1 MAGFSFWR
9 RVARLW
15 PQGRST
21 ARARPRPPRSPL
33 WLEQLG
39 DRTLLSATGWAY
51 YLRLLPGVIELA
63 RPAMPDGGGS
73 VVTPANT
80 LEAQAVGT
88 DARSTD
94 LYGHR
99 TVLPPGGP
107 NGGPLTRLNYE
118 PAPLAAPDVSGA
130 MLQQLYVTR
139 SDPGDYRGDYREYDM
154 LDRDLGD
161 RTVLAF
167 LLRPYVT
174 DRDDRRDA
182 AGDGTNPTGGAD
194 DDPGR
199 PDGAGLDFTLVDRA
213 DGPAIARSLA
223 AVFREE
229 LPGNEAF
236 GENPAGKMPDV
247 LVSYEPDLLAPQAE
261 LLPLEDGSRALVA
274 ALVAGVPQREGSV
287 DATDPRESP
296 AGSPVGVDSGPPV
309 ADGVA
314 WPAESQPPAG
324 PESPADAAPQRQS
337 QAARDHRPESVE
349 YGRLQADPE
358 DGGAREQRAAVRL
371 LDALFAG
378 GAFSLFY
385 LADHCGTRAFRA
397 GFPCPAP
404 RGPFPAGPRS

>member
-21 ARARPRPPRSPL
+21 ARARPRLPRAPL

-51 YLRLLPGVIELA
+51 GPRLLPVVIELA
-63 RPAMPDGGGS
+63 RPPMPEGGS
-73 VVTPANT
+73 VVTPANP
-80 LEAQAVGT
+80 LGAQAAGT
-88 DARSTD
+88 DAGD
-94 LYGHR
+94 ADAYGHR
-99 TVLPPGGP
+99 TVLPPGGLI
-107 NGGPLTRLNYE
+107 GGPPGRLNYE
-118 PAPLAAPDVSGA
+118 QAPLAAPDDSSA
-130 MLQQLYVTR
+130 MLQELYVTR
-139 SDPGDYRGDYREYDM
+139 AESGDDRGDYREYDM
-154 LDRDLGD
+154 LDRAMSD
-161 RTVLAF
+161 RTVLGF

-174 DRDDRRDA
+174 DRDDRRDS
-182 AGDGTNPTGGAD
+182 AGEGTNATGGAAD
-194 DDPGR
+194 DLGR
-199 PDGAGLDFTLVDRA
+199 PDGAGLDFTLADRA

-229 LPGNEAF
+229 LPGDEAF

-274 ALVAGVPQREGSV
+274 ALVAGVPQRAPSP
-287 DATDPRESP
+287 DAADSRESP
-296 AGSPVGVDSGPPV
+296 AGAAVGIDSGPPV
-309 ADGVA
+309 AEGVA

-324 PESPADAAPQRQS
+324 PESPADAAPQP
-337 QAARDHRPESVE
+337 QAALDHRPASVE
-349 YGRLQADPE
+349 HGRLQADPE
-358 DGGAREQRAAVRL
+358 DGGTREGRTAVRL

-385 LADHCGTRAFRA
+385 LADHYGARAFRA
-397 GFPCPAP
+397 GFPCPVP
-404 RGPFPAGPRS
+404 REPSPAGPRS